1 MLDYSLKD
9 PLDYDIFVP
18 IDEEYP
24 YDFDINASDYLNDPD
39 YMEEN
44 FFMSGNPKID
54 KFIRNDGRLKWIPY
68 GQLTNIEYLARGGF
82 GVVSKAKW
90 KSQIVV
96 LKSLNNSKDITAD
109 ILREIAYHQQFDHHN
124 YVIYIMQC
132 YGISR
137 DPTTGNYLMVM
148 RYFEDGNL
156 RQYLDSNYGQISL
169 NDKLG
174 LLYSMANGLYHIH
187 FRGLIHKDFHPGNI
201 LNKYSKEL
209 GNISC
214 FIADFGLCK
223 PIDEANDGKN
233 IYGVLPYVAPEVL
246 KGKPYTQA
254 SDIYS
259 LGIVAYELLSG
270 LPPYYSISHDISL
283 TIDICNG
290 LRPNLDVVCVPQLL
304 KTLIIKCWDD
314 NPTLRPEAQEILFHF
329 RKWYFDSDP
338 EFRLQYQQI
347 KVAKEELL
355 TSNNL
360 TYQTHPQAIYQSI
373 A

>member
-1 MLDYSLKD
+1 

-54 KFIRNDGRLKWIPY
+54 KFIRND
-68 GQLTNIEYLARGGF
+68 
-82 GVVSKAKW
+82 
-90 KSQIVV
+90 
-96 LKSLNNSKDITAD
+96 
-109 ILREIAYHQQFDHHN
+109 
-124 YVIYIMQC
+124 
-132 YGISR
+132 
-137 DPTTGNYLMVM
+137 
-148 RYFEDGNL
+148 
-156 RQYLDSNYGQISL
+156 
-169 NDKLG
+169 
-174 LLYSMANGLYHIH
+174 
-187 FRGLIHKDFHPGNI
+187 
-201 LNKYSKEL
+201 
-209 GNISC
+209 
-214 FIADFGLCK
+214 
-223 PIDEANDGKN
+223 
-233 IYGVLPYVAPEVL
+233 
-246 KGKPYTQA
+246 
-254 SDIYS
+254 
-259 LGIVAYELLSG
+259 
-270 LPPYYSISHDISL
+270 
-283 TIDICNG
+283 DICNG